1 MCLHCSPVSGT
12 TEFRLQ
18 RRTALH
24 QLSTVL
30 RRSPAHKSFR
40 FRCILEVGGRRRLR
54 AEEGRRCPA
63 AASRPRAE
71 PVRREPVRSE
81 A

>member
-1 MCLHCSPVSGT
+1 MSLHCSPASGT
-12 TEFRLQ
+12 TELRLQ
-18 RRTALH
+18 PPTALH

-30 RRSPAHKSFR
+30 QRSPAHKSFR

-63 AASRPRAE
+63 AASRPQAE